1 MEPKEEK
8 PKDLATA
15 ILDIKTKNQLYI
27 KDPRGKLLNNYEVSM
42 NSSMIAKQGF
52 FKNDY
57 ILIKGKK
64 RSEGL
69 LILIED
75 DSQPDNYICMT
86 KDTRD
91 NLRVRLGDTVKVYPC
106 ECVKVIQE
114 LAMFPIQDTIEGIEG
129 DIFTHVLEPFLKDN
143 IPLTKGHIYTVP
155 VGGKRVQFKV
165 EAMVLRNT
173 GDGNYG
179 LIHSETKV
187 NSSTVLTR
195 EEVDKDFGQIG
206 YDDIGGCRK
215 QLAQI
220 MELVQLP
227 LRFPSLYENLG
238 VKPPRGILLYGPP
251 GTGKTMLAKAIANE
265 TGAFLFII
273 NGPEVM
279 SKMQGETENNLRNAF
294 EEAEKNAPSIIFIDE
309 LDSIAPKRDK
319 SHGEVEKRTVSQLL
333 TLMDGI
339 KGRKN
344 VIVIGATNRPNSIDQ
359 ALRRFGRFDREL
371 EMGVP
376 DKVGRLEILNIH
388 TKNMRL
394 ANDVDL
400 EKVAAETHGCVGAD
414 IASLCTDAALQ
425 QIREKLPH
433 IDLDSDKIDAKILA
447 SLEVTKDNFDWA
459 IKNTDPSSLRETV
472 IQNPNVKWDDIG
484 GLEEVKRELI
494 ETVQYPVDYAEMYI
508 KFGMNPS
515 KGVLFYGPPGCGK
528 TLMAKAIATE
538 CQANFIS
545 VKGPELLTMWVG
557 ESEANV
563 RDIFDKA
570 RAAAP
575 CVLFFDELDS
585 IAPSRSSNKGDS
597 GVTDRVLNQ
606 LLTEMDGMN
615 VKKNV
620 FIIGAT
626 NRPDTI
632 DTALM
637 RPGRLD
643 QLIYIPLP
651 DLESRKAIFKACLK
665 KTPIDPSINL
675 NSYAE
680 KTKGFSGADIT
691 ELCQRACKLAI
702 RESVEFARKNKECLD
717 DPVPALLPRHFD
729 EAFKHARRSV
739 SENDLEKYEA
749 FARSMKVE
757 INAKKEAD
765 DLYD

>member
-227 LRFPSLYENLG
+227 L
-238 VKPPRGILLYGPP
+238 
-251 GTGKTMLAKAIANE
+251 
-265 TGAFLFII
+265 
-273 NGPEVM
+273 
-279 SKMQGETENNLRNAF
+279 
-294 EEAEKNAPSIIFIDE
+294 
-309 LDSIAPKRDK
+309 
-319 SHGEVEKRTVSQLL
+319 
-333 TLMDGI
+333 
-339 KGRKN
+339 
-344 VIVIGATNRPNSIDQ
+344 
-359 ALRRFGRFDREL
+359 
-371 EMGVP
+371 
-376 DKVGRLEILNIH
+376 
-388 TKNMRL
+388 
-394 ANDVDL
+394 
-400 EKVAAETHGCVGAD
+400 
-414 IASLCTDAALQ
+414 
-425 QIREKLPH
+425 
-433 IDLDSDKIDAKILA
+433 
-447 SLEVTKDNFDWA
+447 
-459 IKNTDPSSLRETV
+459 
-472 IQNPNVKWDDIG
+472 
-484 GLEEVKRELI
+484 
-494 ETVQYPVDYAEMYI
+494 
-508 KFGMNPS
+508 
-515 KGVLFYGPPGCGK
+515 
-528 TLMAKAIATE
+528 
-538 CQANFIS
+538 
-545 VKGPELLTMWVG
+545 
-557 ESEANV
+557 
-563 RDIFDKA
+563 
-570 RAAAP
+570 
-575 CVLFFDELDS
+575 
-585 IAPSRSSNKGDS
+585 
-597 GVTDRVLNQ
+597 
-606 LLTEMDGMN
+606 
-615 VKKNV
+615 
-620 FIIGAT
+620 
-626 NRPDTI
+626 
-632 DTALM
+632 
-637 RPGRLD
+637 
-643 QLIYIPLP
+643 
-651 DLESRKAIFKACLK
+651 
-665 KTPIDPSINL
+665 
-675 NSYAE
+675 
-680 KTKGFSGADIT
+680 
-691 ELCQRACKLAI
+691 
-702 RESVEFARKNKECLD
+702 
-717 DPVPALLPRHFD
+717 
-729 EAFKHARRSV
+729 
-739 SENDLEKYEA
+739 
-749 FARSMKVE
+749 
-757 INAKKEAD
+757 
-765 DLYD
+765 